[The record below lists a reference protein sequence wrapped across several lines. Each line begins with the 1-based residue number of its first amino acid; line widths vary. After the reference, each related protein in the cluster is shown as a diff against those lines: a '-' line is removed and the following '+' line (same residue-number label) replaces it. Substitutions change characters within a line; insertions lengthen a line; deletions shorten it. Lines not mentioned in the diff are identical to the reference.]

1 MDEYAEKR
9 LRAKLE
15 VMLPALNERQ
25 QRLFLAAEARY
36 QGHGQTSLIARL
48 AGVSRDTI
56 RRGLEELEF
65 PGSLENAAEK
75 VRKEGGGRKRAVDVQ
90 PGLMKALG
98 ALVDPESRGDPM
110 SPLRWTCKSVRQ
122 LAKALTDQGFKVG
135 RQLVSKLLGEMG
147 FSLQGNA
154 KVLEGSSS
162 EDRDGQF
169 SYLNDLVREFQSNG
183 QPAVSVDTKK
193 KELVGHYKNGGR
205 EYQPQGK
212 PEKANVHDF
221 MNKSLGKAVPYGVYD
236 ITKNN
241 GWVSVGQSHDTAEFA
256 VASIRHWWYFMGRE
270 AYPNATKLL
279 ITCDGGG
286 SNGSRVRLWKLEL
299 SKLAQEIGLEI
310 TVCHLPP
317 GTSKWNKIEH
327 RLFSFISINWRG
339 RPLTSLAVIVELIG
353 STSTKKGLKVHSRLD
368 ESVYEKGIKVSDEQM
383 KLIPIQHK
391 TFRGDWNYTILCRT
405 EP

>member
-1 MDEYAEKR
+1 VDEYAEKR
-9 LRAKLE
+9 LREKLE

-36 QGHGQTSLIARL
+36 QGHRQISLIARL
-48 AGVSRDTI
+48 AGVARDTI
-56 RRGLEELEF
+56 QRGLQELEF

-75 VRKEGGGRKRAVDVQ
+75 VREEGGGRKKAVDAQ
-90 PGLMKALG
+90 PGLMKALE
-98 ALVDPESRGDPM
+98 ALVDPDSRGDPM

-122 LAKALTDQGFKVG
+122 LAKALTEQGFKVG
-135 RQLVSKLLGEMG
+135 RQLVSKLLSELG
-147 FSLQGNA
+147 FSLQGNT

-169 SYLNDLVREFQSNG
+169 RYLNDQVREFQSKG

-193 KELVGHYKNGGR
+193 KELVGPYKNGGR

-236 ITKNN
+236 VTKNN
-241 GWVSVGQSHDTAEFA
+241 GWVSVGNSHDTAEFA

-270 AYPNATKLL
+270 AYPNATRLL
-279 ITCDGGG
+279 ICCDGGG

-339 RPLTSLAVIVELIG
+339 RPLTTYNVIVNLI
-353 STSTKKGLKVHSRLD
+353 SNTKTKSGLEIRAELD
-368 ESVYEKGIKVSDEQM
+368 ENKYAKGIKISDEDFKSI
-383 KLIPIQHK
+383 KLKKCEFH
-391 TFRGDWNYTILCRT
+391 GEWNYIIKSRG
-405 EP
+405 